1 MNFNLV
7 DIIIVCSFIL
17 PLVVAYKRKFNIIR
31 IKNSIEEL
39 GGYISFF
46 LALYLSFIAIKKIDI
61 IERMFSIVVVEFNNI
76 ISNFNIS
83 PQVIIIFIV
92 LALTLVI
99 YFIVK
104 IILKIFSFIIIN
116 PILRWLKK
124 AESRRGKGF
133 GKVAALI
140 INIPKSLFYMAVI
153 ALVIVILGSNGFL
166 GAKMEG
172 MTLTSKAYEVI
183 NSNKYYAALNKEY
196 EAFHNEYK
204 DVISKNKNIDSAVES
219 NKEPKSENVV
229 ESNRNVIN
237 LYNGVTLEQGIKSN
251 EAINKKAKELT
262 KNAKSSREKAKRIYT
277 WISENINYDDNKAE
291 NISEKTSEYKSGAI
305 EAFETRKGICFD
317 YSCLYVAMAREA
329 GLKVR
334 IVTGEGFNGKEWGPH
349 SWNEVYLPEKNQWIT
364 VDPTFGKAGN
374 YFDSKKN
381 SESHRDGK
389 IVGEW

>member
-92 LALTLVI
+92 LGLTLVI

-166 GAKMEG
+166 GEKMES
-172 MTLTSKAYEVI
+172 MTLASKAYEVI

-204 DVISKNKNIDSAVES
+204 DVISKNIDSTVES
-219 NKEPKSENVV
+219 NKEPKSEKVV
-229 ESNRNVIN
+229 ENNRNVIN

-291 NISEKTSEYKSGAI
+291 NISEKTSQYKSGAI

-364 VDPTFGKAGN
+364 VDSTFGKAGN

>member
-140 INIPKSLFYMAVI
+140 INIPKSLFYMTVI

-166 GAKMEG
+166 GEKMEG
-172 MTLTSKAYEVI
+172 MTLASKAYEVI

-196 EAFHNEYK
+196 EAFHDEYK
-204 DVISKNKNIDSAVES
+204 DVISKNIDSAVES

-291 NISEKTSEYKSGAI
+291 NISEQTSEYKSGAI

>member
-92 LALTLVI
+92 LGLTLVI

-166 GAKMEG
+166 GEKMEG
-172 MTLTSKAYEVI
+172 MTLASKAYEVI

-196 EAFHNEYK
+196 EAFHDEYK
-204 DVISKNKNIDSAVES
+204 DVISKNIDSTVES
-219 NKEPKSENVV
+219 NKEPKSEKVV
-229 ESNRNVIN
+229 ENNRNVIN

-291 NISEKTSEYKSGAI
+291 NISEKTSQYKSGAI

-317 YSCLYVAMAREA
+317 YSCFYVAMAREA

-364 VDPTFGKAGN
+364 VDSTFGKAGN

>member
-92 LALTLVI
+92 LGLTLVI

-104 IILKIFSFIIIN
+104 IILKLFSFIIIN

-166 GAKMEG
+166 GEKMEG
-172 MTLTSKAYEVI
+172 MTLASKAYEVI

-204 DVISKNKNIDSAVES
+204 DVISKNIDSTVES
-219 NKEPKSENVV
+219 NKEPKSEKVV
-229 ESNRNVIN
+229 ENNRNVIN

-291 NISEKTSEYKSGAI
+291 NISEKTSQYKSGAI

-364 VDPTFGKAGN
+364 VDSTFGKAGN
-374 YFDSKKN
+374 YFYSKKN

>member
-104 IILKIFSFIIIN
+104 ILLKIFSFIIIN

-166 GAKMEG
+166 GEKMEG
-172 MTLTSKAYEVI
+172 MTLASKAYEVI

-204 DVISKNKNIDSAVES
+204 DVISKNIDSAVES

-229 ESNRNVIN
+229 ESNKNVIN

>member
-104 IILKIFSFIIIN
+104 VILKIFSFIIIN

-133 GKVAALI
+133 GKVASLI

-166 GAKMEG
+166 GEKMEG
-172 MTLTSKAYEVI
+172 MTLASKAYEVI

-196 EAFHNEYK
+196 EAFHDEYK
-204 DVISKNKNIDSAVES
+204 DVISKNIDSAVES

-262 KNAKSSREKAKRIYT
+262 KNVKSSREKAKRIYT

>member
-92 LALTLVI
+92 LGLTLVI

-104 IILKIFSFIIIN
+104 IILKLFSFIIIN

-166 GAKMEG
+166 GEKMES
-172 MTLTSKAYEVI
+172 MTLASKAYEVI

-204 DVISKNKNIDSAVES
+204 DVISKNIDSAVES
-219 NKEPKSENVV
+219 NKEPKSEKVV
-229 ESNRNVIN
+229 ENNRNVIN

-291 NISEKTSEYKSGAI
+291 NISEKTSQYKSGAI

-364 VDPTFGKAGN
+364 VDSTFGKAGN

>member
-166 GAKMEG
+166 GEKMEG
-172 MTLTSKAYEVI
+172 MTLASKAYEVI

-204 DVISKNKNIDSAVES
+204 DVISKNIDSAVES

-229 ESNRNVIN
+229 ESNKNVIN

-277 WISENINYDDNKAE
+277 WISENINYDNNKAE
-291 NISEKTSEYKSGAI
+291 NISEKTSQYKSGAI

-317 YSCLYVAMAREA
+317 YSCLYVAMAREV

-364 VDPTFGKAGN
+364 VDTTFGKAGN

>member
-61 IERMFSIVVVEFNNI
+61 IERMFSIVVVELNNI
-76 ISNFNIS
+76 IANFNIS
-83 PQVIIIFIV
+83 PKVIIIFIV

-104 IILKIFSFIIIN
+104 VILKIFSFIIIN

-166 GAKMEG
+166 GEKIQG
-172 MTLTSKAYEVI
+172 MTLASKAYEVI

-196 EAFHNEYK
+196 EAFHDEYK
-204 DVISKNKNIDSAVES
+204 DVISKNIDSAVES
-219 NKEPKSENVV
+219 NKEPKSEKVF

-251 EAINKKAKELT
+251 EAINRKAKELT

-317 YSCLYVAMAREA
+317 YSCLYVAMTREA

>member
-76 ISNFNIS
+76 ISNFNVS

-166 GAKMEG
+166 GEKMEG
-172 MTLTSKAYEVI
+172 MTLASKAYEVI

-204 DVISKNKNIDSAVES
+204 DVISKNIDSAVES

-229 ESNRNVIN
+229 ESNKNVIN

>member
-166 GAKMEG
+166 GEKMEG
-172 MTLTSKAYEVI
+172 MTLASKAYEVI

-196 EAFHNEYK
+196 EAFHDEYK
-204 DVISKNKNIDSAVES
+204 DVISKNIDSAVES

-229 ESNRNVIN
+229 ESNKNVIN